1 MGKMADF
8 DGPFWERHLG
18 HMEETIVYGITTI
31 AYFVAVMFGF
41 GELENNNQIDH
52 WRFQLTDGSS
62 SNPIPIREWPE

>member
-18 HMEETIVYGITTI
+18 HMEETIVYGITTV

-41 GELENNNQIDH
+41 GKLEKNSQIDH
-52 WRFQLTDGSS
+52 
-62 SNPIPIREWPE
+62 